1 MRIGVCALLAISA
14 SGGSAFAQTPVQPA
28 PQTETTPGQPE
39 PNSSPPTPLQE
50 RDQQIRQFDP
60 LDRDDQDS
68 QAGKDKIKADRDA
81 EKRRAQSQAP
91 IPGSIAASEQNSAR
105 RSGPEV
111 IEDEDSAAPVQEYTG
126 PAVLSR
132 SYSISQPLLPEQV
145 KWQESAGVSS
155 VFDSGVARQVNAD
168 GSLGP
173 VSTLIGT
180 QLSWGFGGRHYF
192 RRDQV
197 SVNYTGNFSQYSGVG
212 AYNGAN
218 NSVAVTYSHVLSRR
232 LTLNLM
238 ASGSILSENSILEN
252 QPVGSET
259 IANINLSSSPN
270 IQIYDASVKQFS
282 SQADLTWQ
290 ATSRLSFSM
299 GTSYFGIAYASP
311 VGSNSPSL
319 RGMTGQQARSDVNYR
334 LTRKMTIGSYYSF
347 SHYLYPDGFG
357 STAVNTAG
365 AIFSYA
371 FDRTTQIRFRG
382 GLSQI
387 ESVDLQTVPINPVIA
402 ALLGVSTGAIDAYTT
417 SKTGDF
423 SVQFAKDF
431 GHGAT
436 ASLAYAHGVSPG
448 NGLFQAS
455 EQESISANFATKVFR
470 TYSFSASLGRDS
482 LSSVSQTVSQNLG
495 KYQSEYGQISLSRAY
510 RRGVGLNL
518 ALEYRYFDVTGLG
531 FVRNQLRITSGV
543 TWGSGNGRLWPF

>member
-14 SGGSAFAQTPVQPA
+14 NGVSIFAQTPAQPA
-28 PQTETTPGQPE
+28 PQTGTTPGQPDSNA
-39 PNSSPPTPLQE
+39 PPPTPLEE
-50 RDQQIRQFDP
+50 RDQQIRQVDP
-60 LDRDDQDS
+60 LDRGNQDS
-68 QAGKDKIKADRDA
+68 QADTDKTKADRDA
-81 EKRRAQSQAP
+81 EKRRAQDQAP
-91 IPGSIAASEQNSAR
+91 IPGSIAASQNSTR

-111 IEDEDSAAPVQEYTG
+111 VEDEDSAAPVQQYTG

-132 SYSISQPLLPEQV
+132 SYSIGQPMIPEQL
-145 KWQESAGVSS
+145 KWQESAGVSG
-155 VFDSGVARQVNAD
+155 VYDSGIARQLNAD

-197 SVNYTGNFSQYSGVG
+197 SVNYTGNFSQYSGLG

-218 NSVAVTYSHVLSRR
+218 NSIAVTYSHVLSRR

-238 ASGSILSENSILEN
+238 GNGSILSQNSVLEN
-252 QPVGSET
+252 QPVGPET
-259 IANINLSSSPN
+259 VANINLAGSPN
-270 IQIYDASVKQFS
+270 IQIFDLGTKQFS

-290 ATSRLSFSM
+290 ETSRLSFSM
-299 GTSYFGIAYASP
+299 GTSYFAIAYTSP
-311 VGSNSPSL
+311 AGSNAPL
-319 RGMTGQQARSDVNYR
+319 LQGMTGQQARGDVNYR
-334 LTRKMTIGSYYSF
+334 LTRKMTVGSYYSF
-347 SHYLYPDGFG
+347 SHYLYPHGFG
-357 STAVNTAG
+357 NTAINTAG

-402 ALLGVSTGAIDAYTT
+402 ALLGVNTGVIDAYTT
-417 SKTGDF
+417 SRTTDF
-423 SVQFAKDF
+423 SVQFVKDF
-431 GHGAT
+431 NHGAT

-448 NGLFQAS
+448 NGLYQAS
-455 EQESISANFATKVFR
+455 EQESIMATFAAKVFR
-470 TYSFSASLGRDS
+470 NYSFSASLGRDS

-495 KYQSEYGQISLSRAY
+495 TYQSEYGRISLSRAY
-510 RRGVGLNL
+510 QHGVGLNL

-531 FVRNQLRITSGV
+531 YVRNQLRITSGV

>member
-1 MRIGVCALLAISA
+1 MRIGVFALLAISA
-14 SGGSAFAQTPVQPA
+14 SGGCAFAQTPVQPA
-28 PQTETTPGQPE
+28 PQTESIPPGQPDSN
-39 PNSSPPTPLQE
+39 PSPLTPLQE

-60 LDRDDQDS
+60 LDRDDPDS
-68 QAGKDKIKADRDA
+68 QAGKDGAKAEREA
-81 EKRRAQSQAP
+81 EKRRAQNQAL
-91 IPGSIAASEQNSAR
+91 IPGSIAAENSAQ
-105 RSGPEV
+105 RSGPQV
-111 IEDEDSAAPVQEYTG
+111 VEDADSGAPVQEYTG

-132 SYSISQPLLPEQV
+132 SYSIGQPLVPEQV

-155 VFDSGVARQVNAD
+155 IFDSGVTRQVNAD

-173 VSTLIGT
+173 PSTLLGT
-180 QLSWGFGGRHYF
+180 QATWSMAGRHYF

-197 SVNYTGNFSQYSGVG
+197 SVSYSGNVSQYSGAG

-218 NSVAVTYSHVLSRR
+218 NSIAVTYSHVLSRR
-232 LTLNLM
+232 LTLNLVGN
-238 ASGSILSENSILEN
+238 GSIFSQNSVLEN
-252 QPVGSET
+252 QPVGPET
-259 IANINLSSSPN
+259 VANINLASSPN
-270 IQIYDASVKQFS
+270 IQIFDLGTKQFS

-290 ATSRLSFSM
+290 KTSRLSFSM
-299 GTSYFGIAYASP
+299 GTSYFGIDYSSP

-319 RGMTGQQARSDVNYR
+319 RGMTGQQARGDVNYR
-334 LTRKMTIGSYYSF
+334 LTRKMTVGSYYSF
-347 SHYLYPDGFG
+347 SHYVYPHGFG
-357 STAVNTAG
+357 NTAMNTAG

-402 ALLGVSTGAIDAYTT
+402 ALLGVSTGVIDAYTA
-417 SKTGDF
+417 SKTSDF
-423 SVQFAKDF
+423 SVQFIKDF

-436 ASLAYAHGVSPG
+436 ASLAYAQGVSPG

-470 TYSFSASLGRDS
+470 VYSFSASMGRDS

-495 KYQSEYGQISLSRAY
+495 KYQSEYGRISLNRAY
-510 RRGVGLNL
+510 RRGVGLSL

-531 FVRNQLRITSGV
+531 YVRNQLRITSGV
-543 TWGSGNGRLWPF
+543 TWSSGNGRLWPF